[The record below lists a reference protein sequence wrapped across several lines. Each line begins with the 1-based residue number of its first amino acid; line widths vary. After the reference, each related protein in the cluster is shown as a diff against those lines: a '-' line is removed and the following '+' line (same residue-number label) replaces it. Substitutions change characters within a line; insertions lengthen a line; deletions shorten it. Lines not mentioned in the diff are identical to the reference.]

1 MVLLSIR
8 WIMMNSLR
16 AFFLGVFTLVNTLSF
31 AQPITVSTVQ
41 SPQQLVDNV
50 LLGFGVTALNVTI
63 NGDPLLAN
71 VPQGNV
77 GFFTS
82 TNPAFPIDSGLI
94 LTTGNAIGAI
104 GPNLQSSFT
113 NNNPPTAM
121 VTSDPHLNDIAA
133 GSVTNGV
140 VLEFDFIPQGDSVIF
155 NYMFGSDEYP
165 EFSPSTFND
174 AFGLFLWGPGISG
187 TYVQAGY
194 PNGGVNIATIPGGI
208 PVTINNVGDVSNTNY
223 YVFNEN
229 ASTLTYGDAIQY
241 DGTTVK
247 LTAAAAVQCNQLY
260 HIKLAISNVGDQSYD
275 SGVFLEAGSFSS
287 AAVDVAVATVSGDTT
302 IVEGCTFADFIFTR
316 PAGQTNDTLI
326 INYTIGGVAQEGID
340 YNNLINPI
348 TFLPGEDTVIIN
360 LTPIQDNVSE
370 GFESVVISV
379 EIINPCGDT
388 IISSGTIYIGEG
400 PIINITETDV
410 TIFCA
415 NDSVPLSASAFGG
428 YAPYQYEWTNISGVP
443 ISTNDTIIGSI
454 SQNGTIQYL
463 VTATDNCNFSQTDTV
478 SLILNQTIAI
488 DTIFT
493 GLATC
498 QPTGFVS
505 VMASGL
511 NGVPTYT
518 WTGPGP
524 NGFIDASVWQNI
536 PSGWYYITVED
547 DVCSVSDS
555 AFVGIQNAPDA
566 EFTGTPIQGC
576 APFDVVFQNNSL
588 NANNYSWDF
597 GDTQT
602 ATSGNQNNVT
612 HTYTGPFGM
621 YVVRLVA
628 FQSAQCSDT
637 AFYLIQVDVCG
648 CTDPIAL
655 NYNAGA
661 NVDNGTCIYQTGC
674 TDPNALNYDAGAIVD
689 DGSCF
694 YPIPEV
700 EAPNVFTP
708 GIDGNNDTYFLRSK
722 NVVKLELTII
732 NRWGNVIFE
741 KNSDDLVN
749 NNPTWDGKIN
759 GVIANEGVYFYKYTG
774 YNISGQE
781 ITGHGFLHLVAE

>member
-1 MVLLSIR
+1 
-8 WIMMNSLR
+8 MMKSLR
-16 AFFLGVFTLVNTLSF
+16 VSLTLAFAIFHTLSF

-41 SPQQLVDNV
+41 TPQQLVDNV

-63 NGDPLLAN
+63 NGNPLLAN
-71 VPQGNV
+71 TPQGNV
-77 GFFTS
+77 GFFTNS
-82 TNPAFPIDSGLI
+82 NPAFPIDSGLI

-104 GPNLQSSFT
+104 GPNSSTSFT
-113 NNNPPTAM
+113 NNNPPTSS
-121 VTSDPHLNDIAA
+121 VSSDPHLNDIAA

-174 AFGLFLWGPGISG
+174 AFGLFLWGPGIAG
-187 TYVQAGY
+187 PYVQAGY
-194 PNGGVNIATIPGGI
+194 PNGGINIATIPGGI
-208 PVTINNVGDVSNTNY
+208 PVTINNVGDASNTNY
-223 YVFNEN
+223 YVFNETS
-229 ASTLTYGDAIQY
+229 STLTYGDAIQY

-247 LTAAAAVQCNQLY
+247 LTAASSVQCNQLY

-326 INYTIGGVAQEGID
+326 INYTIGGVAQQGVD

-348 TFLPGEDTVIIN
+348 TFLPGEDSVVIN
-360 LTPIQDNVSE
+360 LTPIQDNITE

-400 PIINITETDV
+400 PIINITETDP

-415 NDSVPLSASAFGG
+415 NDSVVLSASAFGG
-428 YAPYQYEWTNISGVP
+428 YAPYQYEWTTMSGVSL
-443 ISTNDTIIGSI
+443 STNDTIIQGI
-454 SQNGTIQYL
+454 SQNGSVNFL

-478 SLILNQTIAI
+478 TLTLNQTIAI
-488 DTIFT
+488 DTIYT
-493 GLATC
+493 GPSTC
-498 QPTGFVS
+498 QPTGYVS

-511 NGVPTYT
+511 TGVPSYT

-536 PSGWYYITVED
+536 LSGWYYITVTD
-547 DVCSVSDS
+547 NVCSISDS

-566 EFTGTPIQGC
+566 EFSGTPIQGC
-576 APFDVVFQNNSL
+576 APFDVTFQNTSL
-588 NANNYSWDF
+588 NANNYAWDF

-602 ATSGNQNNVT
+602 TTSANLNSVT

-621 YVVRLVA
+621 YTARLIA

-637 AFYLIQVDVCG
+637 AYYLIQVDVCG
-648 CTDPIAL
+648 CTDPVAL
-655 NYNAGA
+655 NYNANA
-661 NVDNGTCIYQTGC
+661 NVDNGSCIYQTGC
-674 TDPNALNYDAGAIVD
+674 TDPNALNYDPNAIVN
-689 DGSCF
+689 DGSCT
-694 YPIPEV
+694 YPIPIV
-700 EAPNVFTP
+700 DAPNVFTP
-708 GIDGNNDTYFLRSK
+708 SGDGVNETYFLSTK
-722 NVVKLELTII
+722 NVVKLELVIM
-732 NRWGNVIFE
+732 NRWGNILFE
-741 KNSDDLVN
+741 KSSNDLVTD
-749 NNPTWDGKIN
+749 NPAWDGKVN
-759 GVIANEGVYFYKYTG
+759 GVLVNEGVYFYKYVG

-781 ITGHGFLHLVAE
+781 ITGHGFLHLVRK

>member
-1 MVLLSIR
+1 
-8 WIMMNSLR
+8 MMKSLR
-16 AFFLGVFTLVNTLSF
+16 VYLVVAFALFNTLSF

-41 SPQQLVDNV
+41 TPQQLVDNV

-63 NGDPLLAN
+63 NGNPLLAN
-71 VPQGNV
+71 TPQGNV
-77 GFFTS
+77 GFFTNS
-82 TNPAFPIDSGLI
+82 NPAFPIDSGLI

-104 GPNLQSSFT
+104 GPNSSTSFT
-113 NNNPPTAM
+113 NNNPPTAS
-121 VTSDPHLNDIAA
+121 VSTDPHLNDIAA

-174 AFGLFLWGPGISG
+174 AFGLFLWGPGIAG
-187 TYVQAGY
+187 PYVQAGY
-194 PNGGVNIATIPGGI
+194 PNGGINIATIPGGT
-208 PVTINNVGDVSNTNY
+208 PVTINNVGDASNTNY
-223 YVFNEN
+223 YVFNEA

-247 LTAAAAVQCNQLY
+247 LTAASAVQCNQLY

-326 INYTIGGVAQEGID
+326 INYTIGGVAQQGVD
-340 YNNLINPI
+340 YNNLVNPI
-348 TFLPGEDTVIIN
+348 TFLPGEDSVVIN
-360 LTPIQDNVSE
+360 LTPIQDNITE

-400 PIINITETDV
+400 PIINITETDP
-410 TIFCA
+410 TIYCA
-415 NDSVPLSASAFGG
+415 NDSVVLSASAFGG
-428 YAPYQYEWTNISGVP
+428 YAPYQYEWTTMSGAP
-443 ISTNDTIIGSI
+443 LGTNDTIIQGI
-454 SQNGTIQYL
+454 SQNGSINFL
-463 VTATDNCNFSQTDTV
+463 VTATDNCNFSQIDTV
-478 SLILNQTIAI
+478 TLTLNQTIAI

-493 GLATC
+493 GPATC

-511 NGVPTYT
+511 TGVPTYT

-547 DVCSVSDS
+547 NVCSISDS

-566 EFTGTPIQGC
+566 QFSGTPIQGC
-576 APFDVVFQNNSL
+576 APFDVVFQNTSV

-597 GDTQT
+597 GDSQT
-602 ATSGNQNNVT
+602 TTSGNLNNVT
-612 HTYTGPFGM
+612 HTYNGPFGM
-621 YVVRLVA
+621 YTVRLIA

-648 CTDPIAL
+648 CMDPVAL

-661 NVDNGTCIYQTGC
+661 NVDNGSCIYQTGC
-674 TDPNALNYDAGAIVD
+674 TDPNALNYDPNAIVN
-689 DGSCF
+689 DGSCT
-694 YPIPEV
+694 YPIPVV

-708 GIDGNNDTYFLRSK
+708 SGDGVNDTYFLSTK
-722 NVVKLELTII
+722 NVVKLDLVIM
-732 NRWGNVIFE
+732 NRWGNVLFE
-741 KNSDDLVN
+741 KSSDNLVAD
-749 NNPTWDGKIN
+749 NPTWDGKVN
-759 GVIANEGVYFYKYTG
+759 GVLANEGVYFYKYVG

-781 ITGHGFLHLVAE
+781 VTGHGFFHLVRK

>member
-1 MVLLSIR
+1 
-8 WIMMNSLR
+8 MMKHLRFYVVAIFASLN
-16 AFFLGVFTLVNTLSF
+16 VFSF
-31 AQPITVSTVQ
+31 AQPITVTTTQ
-41 SPQQLVDNV
+41 TPQQLVDNV

-63 NGDPLLAN
+63 NGNPLLAN
-71 VPQGNV
+71 VPQNNV
-77 GFFTS
+77 GFFTNS
-82 TNPAFPIDSGLI
+82 NPAFPIDSGLV
-94 LTTGNAIGAI
+94 LTTGNASAAV
-104 GPNLQSSFT
+104 GPNSSSSFT
-113 NNNPPTAM
+113 NNNPPTSM

-174 AFGLFLWGPGISG
+174 AFGLFLWGPGITG
-187 TYVQAGY
+187 PYVQAGY

-208 PVTINNVGDVSNTNY
+208 PVTINNVGDASNTNY
-223 YVFNEN
+223 YVFNE
-229 ASTLTYGDAIQY
+229 ASSTLTYGDAIQY

-247 LTAAAAVQCNQLY
+247 LTAAAGVQCNQLY

-316 PAGQTNDTLI
+316 PAGQLNDTLI
-326 INYTIGGVAQEGID
+326 INYTIGGVAQEGVD

-348 TFLPGEDTVIIN
+348 TFLPGEDSVVIN
-360 LTPIQDNVSE
+360 LTPVQDNITE

-400 PIINITETDV
+400 PIINITESDPTL
-410 TIFCA
+410 FCA
-415 NDSVPLSASAFGG
+415 NDSVVLNASAFGG
-428 YAPYQYEWTNISGVP
+428 YAPYQYEWTTLSGVP

-454 SQNGTIQYL
+454 SQNGSIQYL

-478 SLILNQTIAI
+478 TLTLNQTIAI
-488 DTIFT
+488 DTIFV

-498 QPTGFVS
+498 QPTGYVS

-511 NGVPTYT
+511 SGVPTYT
-518 WTGPGP
+518 WTGSP
-524 NGFIDASVWQNI
+524 GFIDASVWQNI
-536 PSGWYYITVED
+536 PSGMYYITVED

-566 EFTGTPIQGC
+566 AFSGTPSQGC
-576 APFDVVFQNNSL
+576 APFDVLFQNSST

-597 GDTQT
+597 GDGQT
-602 ATSGNQNNVT
+602 ASSSNLNNVS
-612 HTYTGPFGM
+612 HTYSGPFGV
-621 YVVRLVA
+621 YTVRLIA
-628 FQSAQCSDT
+628 FQGTLCSDT
-637 AFYLIQVDVCG
+637 SFLSIQVNVCG

-661 NVDNGTCIYQTGC
+661 NVDNGSCIYQTGC
-674 TDPNALNYDAGAIVD
+674 TDPNALNYDATAVVD
-689 DGSCF
+689 DGSCS
-694 YPIPEV
+694 YPTPIV
-700 EAPNVFTP
+700 EAPNVFSP
-708 GIDGNNDTYFLRSK
+708 NNDGTNESYFLETK
-722 NVVKLELTII
+722 NVVKLELII
-732 NRWGNVIFE
+732 LNRWGNVLFE
-741 KNSDDLVN
+741 KTGEDLLN
-749 NNPTWDGKIN
+749 TPSNNPVWDGKIN
-759 GVIANEGVYFYKYTG
+759 GVLASEGVYFYKYVG
-774 YNISGQE
+774 YNINNQE
-781 ITGHGFLHLVAE
+781 VTGHGFLHLVTK

>member
-1 MVLLSIR
+1 MR
-8 WIMMNSLR
+8 SLR
-16 AFFLGVFTLVNTLSF
+16 LFFVGVFTFLNALSF

-41 SPQQLVDNV
+41 TPQQLVDNV

-63 NGDPLLAN
+63 NGNPLLAN
-71 VPQGNV
+71 TPQGNV
-77 GFFTS
+77 AFFTNS
-82 TNPAFPIDSGLI
+82 NPAFPIDSGLI

-104 GPNLQSSFT
+104 GPNTMTSAT
-113 NNNPPTAM
+113 NNNPATPL
-121 VTSDPHLNDIAA
+121 VTTDPHLNDIAA

-174 AFGLFLWGPGISG
+174 AFGLFLWGPGIAG
-187 TYVQAGY
+187 PYVQAGY

-208 PVTINNVGDVSNTNY
+208 PVTINNVGDASNTNY
-223 YVFNEN
+223 YVFNE
-229 ASTLTYGDAIQY
+229 ASSTLTYGDAIQY

-247 LTAAAAVQCNQLY
+247 LTAAASVQCNQLY

-326 INYTIGGVAQEGID
+326 INYTIGGVAIEGVD

-348 TFLPGEDTVIIN
+348 TFLPGEDSVVIN
-360 LTPIQDNVSE
+360 LTPIQDNITE

-388 IISSGTIYIGEG
+388 IISSGIIYIGEG
-400 PIINITETDV
+400 PIINITETDP

-415 NDSVPLSASAFGG
+415 NDSVILSASAFGG
-428 YAPYQYEWTNISGVP
+428 YAPYLYEWTSMSGVA

-454 SQNGTIQYL
+454 SQNGTVQYL

-478 SLILNQTIAI
+478 TLTLNQTIAI
-488 DTIFT
+488 DTIYV

-511 NGVPTYT
+511 TGVPTYT

-536 PSGWYYITVED
+536 PSGWYYITVGD
-547 DVCSVSDS
+547 NVCSVSDS
-555 AFVGIQNAPDA
+555 AFVGIQNAPNA

-576 APFDVVFQNNSL
+576 APFDVTFQNNSL

-602 ATSGNQNNVT
+602 TTSGNLNNVT
-612 HTYTGPFGM
+612 HSYTGPFGM
-621 YVVRLVA
+621 YTVRLVA

-637 AFYLIQVDVCG
+637 AYYLIQVDVCG
-648 CTDPIAL
+648 CADPVAL

-674 TDPNALNYDAGAIVD
+674 TDPVALNYDASAIVD

-694 YPIPEV
+694 YPIPV
-700 EAPNVFTP
+700 VDAPNVFTP
-708 GIDGNNDTYFLRSK
+708 GVDGNNDTYFLRTK
-722 NVVKLELTII
+722 NVVKLELII
-732 NRWGNVIFE
+732 VNRWGNVIFE
-741 KNSDDLVN
+741 RSSDDLVN
-749 NNPTWDGKIN
+749 NNPSWDGKIN
-759 GVIANEGVYFYKYTG
+759 GAIANEGVYFFKYVG

-781 ITGHGFLHLVAE
+781 ITGHGFLHLVKE

>member
-1 MVLLSIR
+1 
-8 WIMMNSLR
+8 MMKSLR
-16 AFFLGVFTLVNTLSF
+16 VYLVVAFALFNTLSF

-41 SPQQLVDNV
+41 TPQQLVDNV

-63 NGDPLLAN
+63 NGNPLLAN
-71 VPQGNV
+71 TPQGNV
-77 GFFTS
+77 GFFTNS
-82 TNPAFPIDSGLI
+82 NPAFPIDSGLI

-104 GPNLQSSFT
+104 GPNSSTSFT
-113 NNNPPTAM
+113 NNNPPTAS
-121 VTSDPHLNDIAA
+121 VSTDPHLNDIAA

-174 AFGLFLWGPGISG
+174 AFGLFLWGPGIAG
-187 TYVQAGY
+187 PYVQAGY
-194 PNGGVNIATIPGGI
+194 PNGGINIATIPGGT
-208 PVTINNVGDVSNTNY
+208 PVTINNVGDASNTNY
-223 YVFNEN
+223 YVFNEA

-247 LTAAAAVQCNQLY
+247 LTAASAVQCNQLY

-326 INYTIGGVAQEGID
+326 INYTIGGVAQQGVD
-340 YNNLINPI
+340 YNNLVNPI
-348 TFLPGEDTVIIN
+348 TFLPGEDSVVIN
-360 LTPIQDNVSE
+360 LTPIQDNITE

-400 PIINITETDV
+400 PIINITETDP
-410 TIFCA
+410 TIYCA
-415 NDSVPLSASAFGG
+415 NDSVVLSASAFGG
-428 YAPYQYEWTNISGVP
+428 YAPYQYEWTTMSGAP
-443 ISTNDTIIGSI
+443 LGTNDTIIQGI
-454 SQNGTIQYL
+454 SQNGSINFL
-463 VTATDNCNFSQTDTV
+463 VTATDNCNFSQIDTV
-478 SLILNQTIAI
+478 TLTLNQTIAI

-493 GLATC
+493 GPATC

-511 NGVPTYT
+511 TGVPTYT

-547 DVCSVSDS
+547 NVCSISDS

-566 EFTGTPIQGC
+566 QFSGTPIQGC
-576 APFDVVFQNNSL
+576 APFDVVFQNTSV

-597 GDTQT
+597 GDSQT
-602 ATSGNQNNVT
+602 TTSGNLNNVT
-612 HTYTGPFGM
+612 HTYNGPFGM
-621 YVVRLVA
+621 YTVRLIA

-648 CTDPIAL
+648 CIDPVAL

-661 NVDNGTCIYQTGC
+661 NVDNGSCIYQTGC
-674 TDPNALNYDAGAIVD
+674 TDPNALNYDPNAIVN
-689 DGSCF
+689 DGSCT
-694 YPIPEV
+694 YPIPVV

-708 GIDGNNDTYFLRSK
+708 SGDGVNDTYFLSTK
-722 NVVKLELTII
+722 NVVKLDLVIM
-732 NRWGNVIFE
+732 NRWGNVLFE
-741 KNSDDLVN
+741 KSSDNLVTD
-749 NNPTWDGKIN
+749 NPTWDGKVN
-759 GVIANEGVYFYKYTG
+759 GVLANEGVYFYKYVG

-781 ITGHGFLHLVAE
+781 VTGHGFFHLVRK

>member
-1 MVLLSIR
+1 
-8 WIMMNSLR
+8 MMKSLR
-16 AFFLGVFTLVNTLSF
+16 VYLVVAFALFNTLSF

-41 SPQQLVDNV
+41 TPQQLVDNV

-63 NGDPLLAN
+63 NGNPLLAN
-71 VPQGNV
+71 TPQGNV
-77 GFFTS
+77 GFFTNS
-82 TNPAFPIDSGLI
+82 NPAFPIDSGLI

-104 GPNLQSSFT
+104 GPNSSTSFT
-113 NNNPPTAM
+113 NNNPPTAS
-121 VTSDPHLNDIAA
+121 VSTDPHLNDIAA

-165 EFSPSTFND
+165 EFSPSSFND
-174 AFGLFLWGPGISG
+174 AFGLFLWGPGIAG
-187 TYVQAGY
+187 PYVQAGY
-194 PNGGVNIATIPGGI
+194 PNGGINIATIPGGT
-208 PVTINNVGDVSNTNY
+208 PVTINNVGDASNTNY
-223 YVFNEN
+223 YVFNEA

-247 LTAAAAVQCNQLY
+247 LTAASAVQCNQLY

-326 INYTIGGVAQEGID
+326 INYTIGGVAQQGVD
-340 YNNLINPI
+340 YNNLVNPI
-348 TFLPGEDTVIIN
+348 TFLPGEDSVVIN
-360 LTPIQDNVSE
+360 LTPVQDNITE

-379 EIINPCGDT
+379 ELINPCGDT

-400 PIINITETDV
+400 PIINITETDP
-410 TIFCA
+410 TIYCA
-415 NDSVPLSASAFGG
+415 NDSVVLSASAFGG
-428 YAPYQYEWTNISGVP
+428 YAPYQYEWTTMSGAP
-443 ISTNDTIIGSI
+443 LGTNDTIIQGI
-454 SQNGTIQYL
+454 SQNGSINFL
-463 VTATDNCNFSQTDTV
+463 VTATDNCNFSQIDTV
-478 SLILNQTIAI
+478 TLTLNQTIAI

-493 GLATC
+493 GPATC

-511 NGVPTYT
+511 TGVPTYT

-547 DVCSVSDS
+547 NVCSISDS

-566 EFTGTPIQGC
+566 QFSGTPIQGC
-576 APFDVVFQNNSL
+576 APFDVVFQNTSV

-597 GDTQT
+597 GDSQT
-602 ATSGNQNNVT
+602 TTSGNLNNVT
-612 HTYTGPFGM
+612 HTYNGPFGM
-621 YVVRLVA
+621 YTVRLIA

-648 CTDPIAL
+648 CMDPVAL

-661 NVDNGTCIYQTGC
+661 NVDNGSCIYQTGC
-674 TDPNALNYDAGAIVD
+674 TDPNALNYDPNAIVN
-689 DGSCF
+689 DGSCT
-694 YPIPEV
+694 YPIPVV

-708 GIDGNNDTYFLRSK
+708 SGDGVNDTYFLSTK
-722 NVVKLELTII
+722 NVVKLDLVIM
-732 NRWGNVIFE
+732 NRWGNVLFE
-741 KNSDDLVN
+741 KSSDNLVTD
-749 NNPTWDGKIN
+749 NPTWDGKVN
-759 GVIANEGVYFYKYTG
+759 GVLANEGVYFYKYVG

-781 ITGHGFLHLVAE
+781 VTGHGFFHLVRK

>member
-1 MVLLSIR
+1 
-8 WIMMNSLR
+8 MMKSLR
-16 AFFLGVFTLVNTLSF
+16 VYLVVAFALFNTLSF

-41 SPQQLVDNV
+41 TPQQLVDNV

-63 NGDPLLAN
+63 NGNPLLAN
-71 VPQGNV
+71 TPQGNV
-77 GFFTS
+77 GFFTNS
-82 TNPAFPIDSGLI
+82 NPAFPIDSGLI

-104 GPNLQSSFT
+104 GPNSSTSFT
-113 NNNPPTAM
+113 NNNPPTAS
-121 VTSDPHLNDIAA
+121 VSTDPHLNDIAA

-165 EFSPSTFND
+165 EFSPSSFND
-174 AFGLFLWGPGISG
+174 AFGLFLWGPGIAG
-187 TYVQAGY
+187 PYVQAGY
-194 PNGGVNIATIPGGI
+194 PNGGINIATIPGGT
-208 PVTINNVGDVSNTNY
+208 PVTINNVGDASNTNY
-223 YVFNEN
+223 YVFNEA

-247 LTAAAAVQCNQLY
+247 LTAASAVQCNQLY

-326 INYTIGGVAQEGID
+326 INYTIGGVAQQGVD
-340 YNNLINPI
+340 YNNLVNPI
-348 TFLPGEDTVIIN
+348 TFLPGEDSVVIN
-360 LTPIQDNVSE
+360 LTPIQDNITE

-400 PIINITETDV
+400 PIINITETDP
-410 TIFCA
+410 TIYCA
-415 NDSVPLSASAFGG
+415 NDSVVLSASAFGG
-428 YAPYQYEWTNISGVP
+428 YAPYQYEWTTMSGAP
-443 ISTNDTIIGSI
+443 LGTNDTIIQGI
-454 SQNGTIQYL
+454 SQNGSINFL
-463 VTATDNCNFSQTDTV
+463 VTATDNCNFSQIDTV
-478 SLILNQTIAI
+478 TLTLNQTIAI

-493 GLATC
+493 GPATC

-511 NGVPTYT
+511 TGVPTYT

-547 DVCSVSDS
+547 NVCSISDS

-566 EFTGTPIQGC
+566 QFSGTPIQGC
-576 APFDVVFQNNSL
+576 APFDVVFQNTSV

-597 GDTQT
+597 GDSQT
-602 ATSGNQNNVT
+602 TTSGNLNNVT
-612 HTYTGPFGM
+612 HTYNGPFGM
-621 YVVRLVA
+621 YTVRLIA

-648 CTDPIAL
+648 CMDPVAL

-661 NVDNGTCIYQTGC
+661 NVDNGSCIYQTGC
-674 TDPNALNYDAGAIVD
+674 TDPNALNYDPNAIVN
-689 DGSCF
+689 DGSCT
-694 YPIPEV
+694 YPIPVV

-708 GIDGNNDTYFLRSK
+708 SGDGVNDTYFLSTK
-722 NVVKLELTII
+722 NVVKLDLVIM
-732 NRWGNVIFE
+732 NRWGNVLFE
-741 KNSDDLVN
+741 KSSDNLVTD
-749 NNPTWDGKIN
+749 NPTWDGKVN
-759 GVIANEGVYFYKYTG
+759 GVLANEGVYFYKYVG

-781 ITGHGFLHLVAE
+781 VTGHGFFHLVRK

>member
-1 MVLLSIR
+1 
-8 WIMMNSLR
+8 MMRSLR
-16 AFFLGVFTLVNTLSF
+16 LFFVGVFTFLNALSF

-41 SPQQLVDNV
+41 TPQQLVDNV

-63 NGDPLLAN
+63 NGNPLLAN
-71 VPQGNV
+71 TPQGNV
-77 GFFTS
+77 AFFTNS
-82 TNPAFPIDSGLI
+82 NPAFPIDSGLI

-104 GPNLQSSFT
+104 GPNTMTSAT
-113 NNNPPTAM
+113 NNNPATPL
-121 VTSDPHLNDIAA
+121 VTTDPHLNDIAA

-174 AFGLFLWGPGISG
+174 AFGLFLWGPGIAG
-187 TYVQAGY
+187 PYVQAGY

-208 PVTINNVGDVSNTNY
+208 PVTINNVGDASNTNY
-223 YVFNEN
+223 YVFNE
-229 ASTLTYGDAIQY
+229 ASSTLTYGDAIQY

-247 LTAAAAVQCNQLY
+247 LTAAASVQCNQLY

-326 INYTIGGVAQEGID
+326 INYTIGGVAIEGVD

-348 TFLPGEDTVIIN
+348 TFLPGEDSVVIN
-360 LTPIQDNVSE
+360 LTPIQDNITE

-388 IISSGTIYIGEG
+388 IISSGIIYIGEG
-400 PIINITETDV
+400 PIINITETDP

-415 NDSVPLSASAFGG
+415 NDSVILSASAFGG
-428 YAPYQYEWTNISGVP
+428 YAPYLYEWTSMSGVA

-454 SQNGTIQYL
+454 SQNGTVQYL

-478 SLILNQTIAI
+478 TLTLNQTIAI
-488 DTIFT
+488 DTIYV

-511 NGVPTYT
+511 TGVPTYT

-536 PSGWYYITVED
+536 PSGWYYITVGD
-547 DVCSVSDS
+547 NVCSVSDS
-555 AFVGIQNAPDA
+555 AFVGIQNAPNA

-576 APFDVVFQNNSL
+576 APFDVTFQNNSL

-602 ATSGNQNNVT
+602 TTSGNLNNVT
-612 HTYTGPFGM
+612 HSYTGPFGM
-621 YVVRLVA
+621 YTVRLVA

-637 AFYLIQVDVCG
+637 AYYLIQVDVCG
-648 CTDPIAL
+648 CADPVAL

-674 TDPNALNYDAGAIVD
+674 TDPVALNYDASAIVD

-694 YPIPEV
+694 YPIPV
-700 EAPNVFTP
+700 VDAPNVFTP
-708 GIDGNNDTYFLRSK
+708 GVDGNNDTYFLRTK
-722 NVVKLELTII
+722 NVVKLELII
-732 NRWGNVIFE
+732 VNRWGNVIFE
-741 KNSDDLVN
+741 RSSDDLVN
-749 NNPTWDGKIN
+749 NNPSWDGKIN
-759 GVIANEGVYFYKYTG
+759 GAIANEGVYFFKYVG

-781 ITGHGFLHLVAE
+781 ITGHGFLHLVKE

>member
-1 MVLLSIR
+1 
-8 WIMMNSLR
+8 
-16 AFFLGVFTLVNTLSF
+16 
-31 AQPITVSTVQ
+31 
-41 SPQQLVDNV
+41 
-50 LLGFGVTALNVTI
+50 
-63 NGDPLLAN
+63 
-71 VPQGNV
+71 
-77 GFFTS
+77 
-82 TNPAFPIDSGLI
+82 
-94 LTTGNAIGAI
+94 
-104 GPNLQSSFT
+104 
-113 NNNPPTAM
+113 
-121 VTSDPHLNDIAA
+121 
-133 GSVTNGV
+133 
-140 VLEFDFIPQGDSVIF
+140 
-155 NYMFGSDEYP
+155 
-165 EFSPSTFND
+165 
-174 AFGLFLWGPGISG
+174 
-187 TYVQAGY
+187 
-194 PNGGVNIATIPGGI
+194 
-208 PVTINNVGDVSNTNY
+208 
-223 YVFNEN
+223 
-229 ASTLTYGDAIQY
+229 
-241 DGTTVK
+241 
-247 LTAAAAVQCNQLY
+247 
-260 HIKLAISNVGDQSYD
+260 
-275 SGVFLEAGSFSS
+275 
-287 AAVDVAVATVSGDTT
+287 
-302 IVEGCTFADFIFTR
+302 
-316 PAGQTNDTLI
+316 
-326 INYTIGGVAQEGID
+326 
-340 YNNLINPI
+340 
-348 TFLPGEDTVIIN
+348 LPGEDTVIIN
-360 LTPIQDNVSE
+360 LTPIQDNVAE

-400 PIINITETDV
+400 PIINITETDL

-576 APFDVVFQNNSL
+576 APFDVIFQNNSL
-588 NANNYSWDF
+588 NAINYSWDF

-602 ATSGNQNNVT
+602 ATSANQNNVT

-621 YVVRLVA
+621 YTVRLVA

-637 AFYLIQVDVCG
+637 AYYLIQVDVCG
-648 CTDPIAL
+648 CMDPVAL

-661 NVDNGTCIYQTGC
+661 NVDNGSCIYQTGC

>member
-1 MVLLSIR
+1 
-8 WIMMNSLR
+8 MMNSLR

-82 TNPAFPIDSGLI
+82 TNPAFPIDSGLV

-104 GPNLQSSFT
+104 GPNTQTNFT
-113 NNNPPTAM
+113 NNAPATSM

-133 GSVTNGV
+133 GGVTNGV

-165 EFSPSTFND
+165 EFSPSSFND
-174 AFGLFLWGPGISG
+174 AFGLFLWGPGITGS
-187 TYVQAGY
+187 YVQAGY

-247 LTAAAAVQCNQLY
+247 LTAAASVQCNQLY

-400 PIINITETDV
+400 PIINITETDL

-505 VMASGL
+505 VLASGL

-547 DVCSVSDS
+547 NVCSVSDS

-566 EFTGTPIQGC
+566 EFSGTPIQGC

-621 YVVRLVA
+621 YTVRLVA

-637 AFYLIQVDVCG
+637 AYYLIQVDVCG

-722 NVVKLELTII
+722 NLVKLELTII

-741 KNSDDLVN
+741 KSSVDLVN

-781 ITGHGFLHLVAE
+781 ITIWDLNVENETTH

>member
-1 MVLLSIR
+1 
-8 WIMMNSLR
+8 MMKSLR
-16 AFFLGVFTLVNTLSF
+16 VYLVVAFALFNTLSF

-41 SPQQLVDNV
+41 TPQQLVDNV

-63 NGDPLLAN
+63 NGNPLLAN
-71 VPQGNV
+71 TPQGNV
-77 GFFTS
+77 GFFTNS
-82 TNPAFPIDSGLI
+82 NPAFPIDSGLI

-104 GPNLQSSFT
+104 GPNSSTSFT
-113 NNNPPTAM
+113 NNNPPTAS
-121 VTSDPHLNDIAA
+121 VSTDPHLNDIAA

-174 AFGLFLWGPGISG
+174 AFGLFLWGPGIAG
-187 TYVQAGY
+187 PYVQAGY
-194 PNGGVNIATIPGGI
+194 PNGGINIATIPGGI
-208 PVTINNVGDVSNTNY
+208 PVTINNVGDASNTNY
-223 YVFNEN
+223 YVFNEA

-247 LTAAAAVQCNQLY
+247 LTAASAVQCNQLY

-326 INYTIGGVAQEGID
+326 INYTIGGVAQQGVD
-340 YNNLINPI
+340 YNNLVNPI
-348 TFLPGEDTVIIN
+348 TFLPGEDSVVIN
-360 LTPIQDNVSE
+360 LTPIQDNITE

-400 PIINITETDV
+400 PIINITETDP
-410 TIFCA
+410 TIYCA
-415 NDSVPLSASAFGG
+415 NDSVVLSASAFGG
-428 YAPYQYEWTNISGVP
+428 YAPYQYEWTTMSGAP
-443 ISTNDTIIGSI
+443 LGTNDTIIQGI
-454 SQNGTIQYL
+454 SQNGSINFL
-463 VTATDNCNFSQTDTV
+463 VTATDNCNFSQIDTV
-478 SLILNQTIAI
+478 TLTLNQTIAI

-493 GLATC
+493 GPATC

-511 NGVPTYT
+511 TGVPTYT

-547 DVCSVSDS
+547 NVCSISDS

-566 EFTGTPIQGC
+566 QFSGTPIQGC
-576 APFDVVFQNNSL
+576 APFDVVFQNTSV

-597 GDTQT
+597 GDSQT
-602 ATSGNQNNVT
+602 TTSGNLNNVT
-612 HTYTGPFGM
+612 HTYNGPFGM
-621 YVVRLVA
+621 YTVRLIA

-648 CTDPIAL
+648 CMDPVAL

-661 NVDNGTCIYQTGC
+661 NVDNGSCIYQTGC
-674 TDPNALNYDAGAIVD
+674 TDPNALNYDPNAIVN
-689 DGSCF
+689 DGSCT
-694 YPIPEV
+694 YPIPVV

-708 GIDGNNDTYFLRSK
+708 SGDGVNDTYFLSTK
-722 NVVKLELTII
+722 NVVKLDLVIM
-732 NRWGNVIFE
+732 NRWGNVLFE
-741 KNSDDLVN
+741 KSSDNLVTD
-749 NNPTWDGKIN
+749 NPTWDGKVN
-759 GVIANEGVYFYKYTG
+759 GVLANEGVYFYKYVG

-781 ITGHGFLHLVAE
+781 VTGHGFFHLVRK

>member
-1 MVLLSIR
+1 
-8 WIMMNSLR
+8 MMKSLR
-16 AFFLGVFTLVNTLSF
+16 VYLVVAFALFNTLSF

-41 SPQQLVDNV
+41 TPQQLVDNV

-63 NGDPLLAN
+63 NGNPLLAN
-71 VPQGNV
+71 TPQGNV
-77 GFFTS
+77 GFFTNS
-82 TNPAFPIDSGLI
+82 NPAFPIDSGLI

-104 GPNLQSSFT
+104 GPNSSTSFT
-113 NNNPPTAM
+113 NNNPPTAS
-121 VTSDPHLNDIAA
+121 VSTDPHLNDIAA

-174 AFGLFLWGPGISG
+174 AFGLFLWGPGIAG
-187 TYVQAGY
+187 PYVQAGY
-194 PNGGVNIATIPGGI
+194 PNGGINIATIPGGT
-208 PVTINNVGDVSNTNY
+208 PVTINNVGDASNTNY
-223 YVFNEN
+223 YVFNEA

-247 LTAAAAVQCNQLY
+247 LTAASAVQCNQLY

-326 INYTIGGVAQEGID
+326 INYTIGGVAQQGVD
-340 YNNLINPI
+340 YNNLVNPI
-348 TFLPGEDTVIIN
+348 TFLPGEDSVVIN
-360 LTPIQDNVSE
+360 LTPIQDNITE

-400 PIINITETDV
+400 PIINITETDP
-410 TIFCA
+410 TIYCA
-415 NDSVPLSASAFGG
+415 NDSVVLSASAFGG
-428 YAPYQYEWTNISGVP
+428 YAPYQYEWTTMSGAP
-443 ISTNDTIIGSI
+443 LGTNDTIIQGI
-454 SQNGTIQYL
+454 SQNGSINFL
-463 VTATDNCNFSQTDTV
+463 VTATDNCNFSQIDTV
-478 SLILNQTIAI
+478 TLTLNQTIAI

-493 GLATC
+493 GPATC

-511 NGVPTYT
+511 TGVPTYT

-547 DVCSVSDS
+547 NVCSISDS

-566 EFTGTPIQGC
+566 QFSGTPIQGC
-576 APFDVVFQNNSL
+576 APFDVVFQNTSV

-597 GDTQT
+597 GDSQT
-602 ATSGNQNNVT
+602 TTSGNLNNVT
-612 HTYTGPFGM
+612 HTYNGPFGM
-621 YVVRLVA
+621 YTVRLIA

-648 CTDPIAL
+648 CMDPVAL

-661 NVDNGTCIYQTGC
+661 NVDNGSCIYQTGC
-674 TDPNALNYDAGAIVD
+674 TDPNALNYDPNAIVN
-689 DGSCF
+689 DGSCT
-694 YPIPEV
+694 YPIPVV

-708 GIDGNNDTYFLRSK
+708 SGDGVNDTYFLSTK
-722 NVVKLELTII
+722 NVVKLDLVIM
-732 NRWGNVIFE
+732 NRWGNVLFE
-741 KNSDDLVN
+741 KSSDNLVTD
-749 NNPTWDGKIN
+749 NPTWDGKVN
-759 GVIANEGVYFYKYTG
+759 GVLANEGVYFYKYVG

-781 ITGHGFLHLVAE
+781 VTGHGFFHLVRK